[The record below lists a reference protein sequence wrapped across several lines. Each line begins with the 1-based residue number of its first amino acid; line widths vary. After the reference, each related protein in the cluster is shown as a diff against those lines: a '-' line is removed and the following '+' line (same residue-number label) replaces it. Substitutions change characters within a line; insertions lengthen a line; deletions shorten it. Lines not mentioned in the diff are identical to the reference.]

1 MKLFAI
7 IPAVILAQED
17 YDYEER
23 KKNNAYSGGNNNN
36 YNGGNNNNYNGGNNY
51 NAYGDPHFM
60 VHTEGQES
68 VCFDY
73 TPSPDT
79 EMNLLIDPSSSLSV
93 TAHATKNEEDN
104 KTRMTTINLS
114 SPEGAHL
121 AFNLDGVHHSGIGTE
136 SPSEPDALT
145 GVQTYGDV
153 NFIVHQH
160 NDMGHQSV
168 KIYIQNGPTFTVKIS
183 NHHGG
188 LNFAVDDPT
197 TISDSARGL
206 LGGFI
211 RPDAY
216 HVMPL
221 NTMTEDDEPM
231 ANVVINKFAVS
242 ASKGSFHKTENCW
255 IVEDEEVA
263 HMLANL

>member
-23 KKNNAYSGGNNNN
+23 KKNNAYSGGNN
-36 YNGGNNNNYNGGNNY
+36 YNNNNYNGGNNY

-73 TPSPDT
+73 TPLKHT

-93 TAHATKNEEDN
+93 TAHATKNEEDD

-160 NDMGHQSV
+160 NDMGHQSI

-221 NTMTEDDEPM
+221 NTVTEDDEPM

-242 ASKGSFHKTENCW
+242 ASKGIFHKTENCW